1 MRRPANGLWILP
13 DVSIKRP
20 HGVIAGHI
28 RAEEIGKRL
37 DSWAMARG
45 NLGVVDRRE
54 RDCKLDSRLL
64 STIGGV
70 LWWVR
75 RHGGKLRYKCLQC
88 PG

>member
-1 MRRPANGLWILP
+1 MRRPANGLWILSN
-13 DVSIKRP
+13 VSINRP

-54 RDCKLDSRLL
+54 RDCKLDSCLL
-64 STIGGV
+64 FTIGGV
-70 LWWVR
+70 LWWGEERWRAVAI
-75 RHGGKLRYKCLQC
+75 
-88 PG
+88 